1 MAVADAVVDAALTA
15 SMMRDAQTV
24 VRDLYTD
31 VLGRPADPA
40 GYIGWLI
47 RIGAGEEIFSAFWN
61 AAQGEIAQKSARAS
75 RARTAKTKAAP
86 PRARTKA
93 K

>member
-15 SMMRDAQTV
+15 SMMKDAQQV
-24 VRDLYTD
+24 VKDLYND
-31 VLGRPADPA
+31 VLGRPPDTA

-47 RIGAGEEIFSAFWN
+47 RIGAGDEIFSAFWD
-61 AAQGEIAQKSARAS
+61 AAQGEINQRAARAP
-75 RARTAKTKAAP
+75 RARTKAAP
-86 PRARTKA
+86 PRARTKG